1 MSVWIWLFIL
11 ANVVPPA
18 VAGAAYLLWPRRTK
32 FVWDVA
38 AHKWAVARGLL
49 RLSAHLAWRAFTHDL
64 SKLRGDEARGF
75 SAHLPGLKGGDYGS
89 EAYTARLRA
98 DGIAEAVGLHY
109 DRNRHHPQHFDRGV
123 RAMTIV
129 DLAEMLAD
137 WAAASSRMPGG
148 SLNQSFNVNRSRFSL
163 DYATLLT
170 LENTA
175 RRHFRREYRD
185 GKTSV

>member
-1 MSVWIWLFIL
+1 VSAWVWLLIL
-11 ANVVPPA
+11 ANVA
-18 VAGAAYLLWPRRTK
+18 LLGAGAAYLLWPRRTR
-32 FVWDVA
+32 FALHVA
-38 AHKWAVARGLL
+38 AHKWAVARGLFQ
-49 RLSAHLAWRAFTHDL
+49 LSAHLAWRAVTHDL

-75 SAHLPGLKGGDYGS
+75 STHLPGLRR
-89 EAYTARLRA
+89 EAYGEEGYEATLRG
-98 DGIAEAVGLHY
+98 DGIAESVALHY

-137 WAAASSRMPGG
+137 WAAASGKTPGG
-148 SLNQSFNVNRSRFSL
+148 SLAQSQNVNRSRFSL

-175 RRHFRREYRD
+175 RRHFRKEYGD
-185 GKTSV
+185 GGATV